1 MREAHEG
8 RVGRLT
14 RGEVLGL
21 MAAAAALP
29 AGAGAASHTLRR
41 PVPSSGEMIPMVGL
55 GTWRV
60 FDVGGSPS
68 ERGPLKDVL
77 KSLVELGGRVVD
89 SSPMYGAAESVV
101 GDLAS
106 ELAIT
111 ARLFVAANVGA
122 SGRDAGAAEIEPA
135 L

>member
-14 RGEVLGL
+14 RREVLGL

-29 AGAGAASHTLRR
+29 AGSGAASHMLRR
-41 PVPSSGEMIPMVGL
+41 PIPASGETIPVVGL

-68 ERGPLKDVL
+68 ERGPPNDVL
-77 KSLVELGGRVVD
+77 QMLVELGGRVVD
-89 SSPMYGAAESVV
+89 APPRSGAAEAGV
-101 GDLAS
+101 GG
-106 ELAIT
+106 
-111 ARLFVAANVGA
+111 VAAV
-122 SGRDAGAAEIEPA
+122 
-135 L
+135 